1 MIKFQ
6 ESKTAWGEKAIETAK
21 AIRRKKEG
29 RPKGRWRTWGEIGA
43 AALGLGLWSFGGP
56 TAHLG
61 YFRREY
67 VEKRRWLGEAAYA
80 ELVAIAQFLPGP
92 ASSQVGFAVGVLR
105 GGLVGGIVAWLA
117 FTLPSALLMYGF
129 ARYLAMRAD
138 SPFPFGGEAPGWLH
152 GLGLVA
158 VAVVAQAVLGMARTL
173 APDRLRATLAAGA
186 AAAVLN
192 VPTPWT
198 QVAVVVAAGLTAL
211 FFWSRPRAGT
221 SDSAGAEE
229 RSDREASTS
238 SSWTSPVG
246 WRTGVAAL
254 ALFLLLWGVPAL
266 WPPFGSAEAL
276 RLFGPFYRAGAL
288 VFGGGHVV
296 LPLLEREVVPTGW
309 VSPEDFMAGYGLA
322 QALPGPLFTFA
333 AFLGGRIA
341 GAGGAAVALLALFLP
356 GLLLVLA
363 ALPFWTAVRRFRPA
377 RTVLAGVNAAVVGL
391 MLAALYDPLWT
402 EAVRSPADAAGVVVL
417 FLLLHV
423 YRLPPAAV
431 VAAGAGWGLLW
442 AGGLPAAENTIDLRH
457 FLG

>member
-1 MIKFQ
+1 M
-6 ESKTAWGEKAIETAK
+6 
-21 AIRRKKEG
+21 
-29 RPKGRWRTWGEIGA
+29 
-43 AALGLGLWSFGGP
+43 
-56 TAHLG
+56 
-61 YFRREY
+61 
-67 VEKRRWLGEAAYA
+67 EKRRWLGEAAYA

-105 GGLVGGIVAWLA
+105 GGLIGGIVAWLA

-129 ARYLAMRAD
+129 ARYLAVRAD
-138 SPFPFGGEAPGWLH
+138 STFPFGGEAPGWLH

-186 AAAVLN
+186 AAAVLI
-192 VPTPWT
+192 VPTSLT

-211 FFWSRPRAGT
+211 FWSRPRTGA

-238 SSWTSPVG
+238 SSLTSPVG

-254 ALFLLLWGVPAL
+254 ALFLFLWGVPAL
-266 WPPFGSAEAL
+266 WPPLGSAEAL

-431 VAAGAGWGLLW
+431 VAAGAGWGML
-442 AGGLPAAENTIDLRH
+442 AAENTIDFYS
-457 FLG
+457 FLK

>member
-29 RPKGRWRTWGEIGA
+29 RPNGRWRTWGEIGA
-43 AALGLGLWSFGGP
+43 VALGLGLWSFGGP

-61 YFRREY
+61 YFRRAY

-105 GGLVGGIVAWLA
+105 GGLIGGIVAWIA

-129 ARYLAMRAD
+129 ARYLAARAD
-138 SPFPFGGEAPGWLH
+138 ATFPVGGEAPGWLH
-152 GLGLVA
+152 GLVLVA

-186 AAAVLN
+186 AAAVLI
-192 VPTPWT
+192 VPTPLT

-211 FFWSRPRAGT
+211 LLSRQRTGV
-221 SDSAGAEE
+221 SDSTGPEE
-229 RSDREASTS
+229 GCDRETSTS
-238 SSWTSPVG
+238 SSFSSPVG

-254 ALFLLLWGVPAL
+254 ALFLFLWGVPAL
-266 WPPFGSAEAL
+266 LSRLGPAADAL

-309 VSPEDFMAGYGLA
+309 VSSEDFMAGYGLA

-341 GAGGAAVALLALFLP
+341 GAAGAVVALLALFLP
-356 GLLLVLA
+356 GLLLMLA
-363 ALPFWTAVRRFRPA
+363 ALPFWAAVRRFRPA
-377 RTVLAGVNAAVVGL
+377 RAALSGVNAAVVGL
-391 MLAALYDPLWT
+391 LIAALYDPLWT
-402 EAVRSPADAAGVVVL
+402 EAVRSAADVAGIVAL
-417 FLLLHV
+417 FLFLHV

-431 VAAGAGWGLLW
+431 VAAGVGWGVLW
-442 AGGLPAAENTIDLRH
+442 AGG
-457 FLG
+457 